1 MTKNNIH
8 EDAVQ
13 FNPPKKN
20 QRLRLQT
27 PNGFINNR
35 PEQTDYFNHA
45 AKRTIPNQNPTG
57 IQYKFGANAESAFK
71 TEFVPQYQ
79 KVSDA
84 LESLASIVTVDT
96 GAMVGNLF
104 ADVPGNEARV
114 LGNKALNYINNALL
128 HVRNAIMSLDSAKT
142 EYQQAL
148 RMLGVDKN
156 VPDNNHFGY
165 YHIKE
170 SVEKTVRESLHKLLK
185 EQKEKGGN

>member
-1 MTKNNIH
+1 
-8 EDAVQ
+8 
-13 FNPPKKN
+13 
-20 QRLRLQT
+20 
-27 PNGFINNR
+27 
-35 PEQTDYFNHA
+35 
-45 AKRTIPNQNPTG
+45 
-57 IQYKFGANAESAFK
+57 
-71 TEFVPQYQ
+71 
-79 KVSDA
+79 
-84 LESLASIVTVDT
+84 
-96 GAMVGNLF
+96 
-104 ADVPGNEARV
+104 VPGNEARV
-114 LGNKALNYINNALL
+114 LGNKTLNYINNALL